1 MHQSFKPSLLLCFSF
16 PSQPGI
22 AVYIICHGELTKLTG
37 KGYFVLPVINLIKLL
52 ILTKTVWTKIGL
64 GLSSKYSGGCM
75 RVGSRDVDVPSGLKF
90 VIISEVDFVFELI
103 FICQVLIFQ
112 TS

>member
-1 MHQSFKPSLLLCFSF
+1 
-16 PSQPGI
+16 
-22 AVYIICHGELTKLTG
+22 
-37 KGYFVLPVINLIKLL
+37 
-52 ILTKTVWTKIGL
+52 
-64 GLSSKYSGGCM
+64 M
-75 RVGSRDVDVPSGLKF
+75 RVGSGDVVVPSGLKF